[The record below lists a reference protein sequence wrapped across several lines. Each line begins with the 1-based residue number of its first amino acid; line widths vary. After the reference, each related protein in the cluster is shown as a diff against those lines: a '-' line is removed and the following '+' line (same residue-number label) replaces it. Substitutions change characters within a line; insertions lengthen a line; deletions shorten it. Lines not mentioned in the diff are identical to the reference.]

1 MGRSTRYSAEI
12 AEKVI
17 AVLGTG
23 VSYTTAAEYC
33 GIKPKTLHSWIDR
46 KSDFAEKCKRAKAS
60 AAVFIHRQEIEAAR
74 NGEAWA
80 IKGFLDRE
88 ERRRQNRE
96 NIKIKRAELELK
108 RSENVSAVEG
118 LPPTPQEYVRKLD
131 DQFAFEE
138 EPK

>member
-1 MGRSTRYSAEI
+1 MGRPTKYTAEI
-12 AEKVI
+12 AEKIVG
-17 AVLGTG
+17 ALSTG
-23 VSYTTAAEYC
+23 VPYAVAADYC
-33 GIKPKTLHSWIDR
+33 GVDVKTLHSWMTR
-46 KSDFAEKCKRAKAS
+46 KPDFAEKCKKARANATILMHKKELD
-60 AAVFIHRQEIEAAR
+60 AAK

-96 NIKIKRAELELK
+96 NMKLKREELELK

-118 LPPTPQEYVRKLD
+118 LPPTPQEYARKLD

-138 EPK
+138 ELK